1 MKHIM
6 NTFPNS
12 NSDIT
17 RKVDLDKRLLNGC
30 QLHGPST
37 SQHNIFIAVEN
48 VHGVA

>member
-12 NSDIT
+12 DIT
-17 RKVDLDKRLLNGC
+17 QKVELDKRLLNGC
-30 QLHGPST
+30 QLHGPLP

-48 VHGVA
+48 VHVVA